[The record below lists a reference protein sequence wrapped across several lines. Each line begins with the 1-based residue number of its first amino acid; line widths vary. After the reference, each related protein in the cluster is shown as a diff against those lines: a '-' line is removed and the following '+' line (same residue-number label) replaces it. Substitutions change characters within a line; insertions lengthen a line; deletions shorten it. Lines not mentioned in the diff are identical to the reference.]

1 MTKEEAYDFIRERA
15 EYTQNG
21 TMVNIVTVEEV
32 VNMVSFND
40 ELFEKAIEGIYN
52 CPGNSLD
59 GMQLG
64 DALYYI
70 DVALG
75 IED

>member
-1 MTKEEAYDFIRERA
+1 MTQEEAYDFIQERA
-15 EYTQNG
+15 ENTQNG
-21 TMVNIVTVEEV
+21 PMVNIFTVERV
-32 VNMVSFND
+32 VNMLSSDD
-40 ELFEKAIEGIYN
+40 ELIEKAIEGIYD

-59 GMQLG
+59 WMQLG
-64 DALYYI
+64 DALYYV

>member
-1 MTKEEAYDFIRERA
+1 MTQEEAYDFIRERVVH
-15 EYTQNG
+15 TQNG

-32 VNMVSFND
+32 VNMVSSND

-52 CPGNSLD
+52 CSGNSLD
-59 GMQLG
+59 WMQLG

>member
-15 EYTQNG
+15 EDTQNG
-21 TMVNIVTVEEV
+21 TMVNIAIVEEV
-32 VNMVSFND
+32 VNMVSPND
-40 ELFEKAIEGIYN
+40 ELFEKAIGGIYN
-52 CPGNSLD
+52 CPGNSFD
-59 GMQLG
+59 WMQLG

-70 DVALG
+70 NVALG